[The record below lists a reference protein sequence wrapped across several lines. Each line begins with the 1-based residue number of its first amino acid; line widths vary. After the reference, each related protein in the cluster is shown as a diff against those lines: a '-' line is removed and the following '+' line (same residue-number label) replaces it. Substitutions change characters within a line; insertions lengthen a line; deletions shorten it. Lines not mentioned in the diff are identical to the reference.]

1 LYPNENLFVFG
12 IIFRA
17 SKNDTMRLVM
27 TILASMFAYVVMA
40 QHEHAPAPADTL
52 KKSIPK
58 EVHAQ
63 IGQAHLMLYYH
74 APAVRGRMIW
84 GGLVPYGEV
93 WVTGAHRATA
103 WEFNKDIV
111 IGSTTV
117 AAGKYA
123 VFTIPGKDQ
132 WTVIINRN
140 WNQHLADDYNVK
152 DDVVRVNVT
161 PQNIPAL
168 QERLMY
174 GIQAQSDQ
182 QGILTVRWEKILIS
196 LPFTIKQ

>member
-1 LYPNENLFVFG
+1 
-12 IIFRA
+12 
-17 SKNDTMRLVM
+17 MRIVM
-27 TILASMFAYVVMA
+27 TMLACMLAYVVMA
-40 QHEHAPAPADTL
+40 QHDHASAPADTL

-63 IGQAHLMLYYH
+63 IGQAHLMLHYH

-93 WVTGAHRATA
+93 WVTGAHQATA
-103 WEFNKDIV
+103 WEFNQDIV
-111 IGSTTV
+111 IGGTTI

-123 VFTIPGKDQ
+123 IFTIPGKEL

-140 WNQHLADDYNVK
+140 WNQHLADDYNAK
-152 DDVVRVNVT
+152 EDVVRVNST
-161 PQNIPAL
+161 PQNIATL
-168 QERLMY
+168 QERLVY
-174 GIQAQSDQ
+174 GIKASSDQ
-182 QGILTVRWEKILIS
+182 QGILTIRWEKILIS